1 MHLLIDLDGTLTDPF
16 PGITRCIQHALVS
29 LGRPVPSAFELRW
42 CVGPP
47 LKKSLATLLGSQ
59 HEHLADVA
67 LAKYRERFGS
77 VGLFENDVYPGIDG
91 ALDELRRCGHSLR
104 VATSKPTV
112 FAKRIIDHF
121 GLTKYF
127 CSVEGSE
134 LDGERSDKALLIAHI
149 LQRDAIVPTDAVMIG
164 DREHDI
170 VAARLNGIAGLGVLW
185 GYGSKE
191 ELDAAGAYACIV
203 SPRDLLEA
211 VEIAEQVQAPD
222 TQKPAGCA

>member
-1 MHLLIDLDGTLTDPF
+1 MHLLIDLDGTLTDSL
-16 PGITRCIQHALVS
+16 PGITKCIQHALVS

-47 LKKSLATLLGSQ
+47 LKKSLATLLGPQ

-67 LAKYRERFGS
+67 LAKCRERFGS
-77 VGLFENDVYPGIDG
+77 VGLFESDVYPDIEG
-91 ALDELRRCGHSLR
+91 ALDELRRRGHSLC

-121 GLTKYF
+121 DLAKYF

-149 LQRDAIVPTDAVMIG
+149 LQRDAIVPADAVMIG

-170 VAARLNGIAGLGVLW
+170 IAARYNGIAGLGVLW
-185 GYGSKE
+185 GYGTKE
-191 ELDAAGAYACIV
+191 ELEGAGAYTCIA
-203 SPRDLLEA
+203 SPRDLLRA
-211 VEIAEQVQAPD
+211 VEMAEHL
-222 TQKPAGCA
+222 